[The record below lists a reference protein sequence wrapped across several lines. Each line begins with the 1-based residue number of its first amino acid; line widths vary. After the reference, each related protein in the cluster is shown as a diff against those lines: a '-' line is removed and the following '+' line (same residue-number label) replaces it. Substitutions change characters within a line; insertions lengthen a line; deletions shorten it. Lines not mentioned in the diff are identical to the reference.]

1 MIKISVGKSFAIIDE
16 EDFELVSSIKWYE
29 SKSIIKGKYYNSYAL
44 GKLGTDKNRKT
55 VSMHR
60 LIMGNPEGLVIDHIN
75 HNGLDNRKSNLR
87 AVTFSENQ
95 KNLRADSIP
104 RQQNLWEYVNNNR
117 KIPLSEYEFIK
128 TNIHLSAK
136 QLAKKYNV
144 TDSLIYFIRNHK

>member
-29 SKSIIKGKYYNSYAL
+29 SKVIRKGKYYNSYAL
-44 GKLGTDKNRKT
+44 GKLGTDKKRKT

-75 HNGLDNRKSNLR
+75 HNGLDNQKSNLR
-87 AVTFSENQ
+87 AVTASENQ

-104 RQQNLWEYVNNNR
+104 RQQNLWEYVNKNR